1 MKQAMGVRN
10 FSRAIV
16 WHNMLIRATR
26 FACPQTSATQTG
38 EVKIMEEGVGER
50 PGRRGW
56 GEGRVVG
63 GETGKAVGV
72 GGGGG

>member
-38 EVKIMEEGVGER
+38 EVKIMEEGLGER
-50 PGRRGW
+50 EAGLWR
-56 GEGRVVG
+56 EGCSGARDR
-63 GETGKAVGV
+63 E
-72 GGGGG
+72 GGGGGGGG